1 MSAVGVERK
10 SRGGVAKSVFDPSQK
25 SRATLATIRAAQNER
40 TGVSGVTPKSKE
52 ENMDE
57 NRIAGTAKNLG
68 GQVQEEFGRVTGD
81 TATQAKGAANRVRG
95 AAQDLYGQ
103 ARDAG
108 SELAGAAANRAS
120 SLETRLR
127 DFIETQPYTAVAIA
141 AGLGWLLGR
150 TNRPF

>member
-1 MSAVGVERK
+1 
-10 SRGGVAKSVFDPSQK
+10 
-25 SRATLATIRAAQNER
+25 
-40 TGVSGVTPKSKE
+40 
-52 ENMDE
+52 MDE
-57 NRIAGTAKNLG
+57 NRIAGSAKNLG

-81 TATQAKGAANRVRG
+81 TATQARGAANRMRG
-95 AAQDLYGQ
+95 AAAQDLYGQ
-103 ARDAG
+103 ARDAS
-108 SELAGAAANRAS
+108 SELAGAAADQAS

>member
-1 MSAVGVERK
+1 
-10 SRGGVAKSVFDPSQK
+10 
-25 SRATLATIRAAQNER
+25 
-40 TGVSGVTPKSKE
+40 
-52 ENMDE
+52 MDE
-57 NRIAGTAKNLG
+57 NRIAGSAKNLG

-108 SELAGAAANRAS
+108 SELAGAAVEQAS
-120 SLETRLR
+120 SVETRLR
-127 DFIETQPYTAVAIA
+127 TFIEAQPYTAVAIA

>member
-1 MSAVGVERK
+1 M
-10 SRGGVAKSVFDPSQK
+10 
-25 SRATLATIRAAQNER
+25 AAR
-40 TGVSGVTPKSKE
+40 CVTHQPKE
-52 ENMDE
+52 DAMDE
-57 NRIAGTAKNLG
+57 NRMAGTAKNLG

-81 TATQAKGAANRVRG
+81 TATQIRGAANRVRG

-108 SELAGAAANRAS
+108 SEFAGAAADRAS
-120 SLETRLR
+120 SLETQLR
-127 DFIETQPYTAVAIA
+127 HFIETQPYTAVAIA

>member
-1 MSAVGVERK
+1 V
-10 SRGGVAKSVFDPSQK
+10 
-25 SRATLATIRAAQNER
+25 TIRAAAER
-40 TGVSGVTPKSKE
+40 TAVRGVSRKSKE

-57 NRIAGTAKNLG
+57 NRIAGSAKNLG

-81 TATQAKGAANRVRG
+81 TATQARGAANRVRG

-108 SELAGAAANRAS
+108 SELAGAAADQAS

-127 DFIETQPYTAVAIA
+127 NFIETQPYTAVAIA
-141 AGLGWLLGR
+141 AAAGWLLGR

>member
-1 MSAVGVERK
+1 VK
-10 SRGGVAKSVFDPSQK
+10 
-25 SRATLATIRAAQNER
+25 L
-40 TGVSGVTPKSKE
+40 KE

-57 NRIAGTAKNLG
+57 NRIAGSAKNLG

-81 TATQAKGAANRVRG
+81 TATQVRGAANRMRG

-103 ARDAG
+103 ARDA
-108 SELAGAAANRAS
+108 SSDLAGAAANRAS
-120 SLETRLR
+120 SLEMALR
-127 DFIETQPYTAVAIA
+127 NFIETQPYTAVAIA